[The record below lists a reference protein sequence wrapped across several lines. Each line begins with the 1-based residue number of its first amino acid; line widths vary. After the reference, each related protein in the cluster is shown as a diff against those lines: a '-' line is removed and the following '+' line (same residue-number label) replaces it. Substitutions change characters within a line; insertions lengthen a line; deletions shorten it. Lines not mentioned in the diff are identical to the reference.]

1 LFSAIEIFELLE
13 AARRSSSNLLFLG
26 TDLETL
32 LFAGLVF
39 WIVAFSMSRWSQ
51 RLEVR
56 LGVGER

>member
-1 LFSAIEIFELLE
+1 LE